1 MLQSFSC
8 KASMNAVCFPVQWQ
22 NTENLQFLGGVYRGS
37 ANYIMITRRRSINVT
52 EIIMV
57 VSDKRHI

>member
-1 MLQSFSC
+1 MLPGPVAEYGKS
-8 KASMNAVCFPVQWQ
+8 AVPW
-22 NTENLQFLGGVYRGS
+22 GVYRGS